1 MLAYVLFRVAA
12 GIATLVVVSIITF
25 LALQVIP
32 GDVASSVLGRNA
44 APEAVARL
52 RDALGLND
60 SLLQQYWRWASHLLQ
75 GDLGNSTV
83 VMATVESP
91 THTPSAAGSAFAGT
105 ATDPALTTILADPL
119 KNSAILALISA
130 VLMVPLYL
138 SLGLLSALFA
148 GRRVD
153 HIISTVTLAV
163 IALPEFVFGSLLLVL
178 FFGQLGMLPGTSLV
192 PPGGS
197 PLDDPAVL
205 VLPVVTLLGVT
216 VGAGIRLTR
225 AGMLEV
231 LGQEYVTMARLN
243 GFRER
248 VVLSRVVLR
257 NGLAS
262 TVQITAQN
270 LIYLFGGII
279 VVESIFA
286 YPGIGTSLV
295 QAIGAHDA
303 TATEAIAMML
313 ASAYVVI
320 NILADF
326 AVVLLVPKLRTAA

>member
-1 MLAYVLFRVAA
+1 
-12 GIATLVVVSIITF
+12 
-25 LALQVIP
+25 
-32 GDVASSVLGRNA
+32 
-44 APEAVARL
+44 
-52 RDALGLND
+52 
-60 SLLQQYWRWASHLLQ
+60 
-75 GDLGNSTV
+75 
-83 VMATVESP
+83 
-91 THTPSAAGSAFAGT
+91 
-105 ATDPALTTILADPL
+105 
-119 KNSAILALISA
+119 
-130 VLMVPLYL
+130 
-138 SLGLLSALFA
+138 
-148 GRRVD
+148 
-153 HIISTVTLAV
+153 
-163 IALPEFVFGSLLLVL
+163 
-178 FFGQLGMLPGTSLV
+178 
-192 PPGGS
+192 
-197 PLDDPAVL
+197 
-205 VLPVVTLLGVT
+205 
-216 VGAGIRLTR
+216 
-225 AGMLEV
+225 MLEV